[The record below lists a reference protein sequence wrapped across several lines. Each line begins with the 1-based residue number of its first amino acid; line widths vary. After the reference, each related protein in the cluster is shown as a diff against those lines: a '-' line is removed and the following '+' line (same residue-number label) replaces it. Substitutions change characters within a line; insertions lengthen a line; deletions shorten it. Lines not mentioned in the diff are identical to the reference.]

1 MSEWPSVRLGDVADI
16 LVGYAFKSSH
26 FTTSPD
32 DLRLLR
38 GANIHQGYTDWGQ
51 EARWPSSE
59 VHDPRFEL
67 AEGDVVL
74 AMDRP
79 WIEAGLKRARLR
91 NSDLPALLVQR
102 VARLRGTQAAL
113 TSFIHHVLA
122 TERFSRY
129 LQTQVTGATVPH
141 VSQTQIASFEL
152 RLPPT
157 ETQAR
162 ICAVLDALDDLI
174 ENNRRRV
181 EVLEETARAIFREWF
196 VKYRY
201 PGHEGVPLAD
211 SSLGPIPE
219 GWTVGRVD
227 SHVFMQR
234 GFDLPLNS
242 RDPGLIPVMGAS
254 GVQGTHAVAKVQ
266 GPGVTTGRS
275 GTIGVVKYVP
285 GDFWPLNTSLWVKE
299 FRLATPRYAYF
310 LLSELDL
317 DRSASGAAVPSLDR
331 KVVHALPVVCPP
343 ASLIKQWDSLVNAM
357 FEYVESLRTQASFI
371 CGIRDALLPKLVTG
385 QIELSTLDLDAFSK
399 TEVA

>member
-1 MSEWPSVRLGDVADI
+1 
-16 LVGYAFKSSH
+16 
-26 FTTSPD
+26 
-32 DLRLLR
+32 
-38 GANIHQGYTDWGQ
+38 
-51 EARWPSSE
+51 
-59 VHDPRFEL
+59 
-67 AEGDVVL
+67 
-74 AMDRP
+74 MDRP